1 MSASATAT
9 RRFDL
14 EAQHAFAALSG
25 DFNPIHVDPVAARRT
40 LFGEPVVHGLH
51 LVLWALDAR
60 LAAGP
65 LPPLA
70 NMRASFKSP
79 VLLDRDAILTWEG
92 DTAEIATEG
101 RLAAEITLT
110 PGGTGA
116 ALPAPPIGPTL
127 PVPPPTPLTAENI
140 GSAEGSFTATLTPDR
155 LAPLFPALAASGDA
169 GLIAALLAAT
179 RIVGMHCPGLHSL
192 FSELDLDLHTDGG
205 GDSDTAENEWRCGFF
220 HPELRL
226 AEIEMAGGGVTGT
239 LTAFLRPSEVRQ
251 ITADEAAARLAA
263 SGRAADAYAG
273 RHVLVVGGSRGLGEA
288 ASKLLAAGGAT
299 VTLTY
304 ARGSA
309 EAEAVALEI
318 GEAGG
323 EAIAIALD
331 ITAAL
336 PPLPAGITDIA
347 YFAAPKIRQG
357 AAGGGFDADLF
368 AEYCRFFVDGFVR
381 LAAALPDAGLLY
393 PSTVFVTEPEPR
405 FAEYAAA
412 KAAGEMLCAYLT
424 AAAPGRRVTAPRL
437 PRLATDQN
445 AAIVGP
451 AAGDPVAALLDIL

>member
-1 MSASATAT
+1 MIASATAT

-70 NMRASFKSP
+70 NLRASFKSP

-110 PGGTGA
+110 PGGTGD
-116 ALPAPPIGPTL
+116 ALPAPHVGPTL
-127 PVPPPTPLTAENI
+127 PVPPPTPLTAESI
-140 GSAEGSFTATLTPDR
+140 GSAEGRFTATLTPDR
-155 LAPLFPALAASGDA
+155 LNPLFPALAASGDA
-169 GLIAALLAAT
+169 GLTAALLATT

-192 FSELDLDLHTDGG
+192 FSELDLDIGG
-205 GDSDTAENEWRCGFF
+205 GSETAEIEWRCSFF

-226 AEIEMAGGGVTGT
+226 AEIEMAGAGVTGT

-251 ITADEAAARLAA
+251 ITAEEAAARLAA
-263 SGRAADAYAG
+263 SGRATDAYAG
-273 RHVLVVGGSRGLGEA
+273 RHVLVVGGSRGLGEVA
-288 ASKLLAAGGAT
+288 AKLLAAGGAT

-304 ARGSA
+304 ARGNA

-323 EAIAIALD
+323 GATAIALD
-331 ITAAL
+331 VTAAL

-357 AAGGGFDADLF
+357 AAGGDFDGALF
-368 AEYCRFFVDGFVR
+368 AEYCRFFVDGFAR
-381 LAAALPDAGLLY
+381 LATALPEAGLLY
-393 PSTVFVTEPEPR
+393 PSTVFVTESEPR

-412 KAAGEMLCAYLT
+412 KAAGETLCAYLA
-424 AAAPGRRVTAPRL
+424 AAAPGRHVTAPRL

-451 AAGDPVAALLDIL
+451 AAGNPVAALLDIL